1 MNQQAKEMSKK
12 NNNIQSRFDSSIM
25 MIPRGHIQP
34 PTEYNDDDEKKM
46 LLLQIKLWMMKMVY
60 REFLLFLIVVVVVV
74 VGVYKSQVYVKNGKE
89 K

>member
-46 LLLQIKLWMMKMVY
+46 LLLQIKL
-60 REFLLFLIVVVVVV
+60 
-74 VGVYKSQVYVKNGKE
+74 
-89 K
+89 